1 MGLPA
6 RQRRILDR
14 IENALLG
21 SDPRLAALFSIF
33 YRLNRDEE
41 MPRAEQVRARVAII
55 LAWFGRRLATFGR
68 WFGAPARARLRT
80 ALFFP
85 IALAIVASAV
95 LVGAGVPGAQPFAPP
110 PGATPGGETPPR
122 APVRSQRPRNP
133 APPRPQALHPRP

>member
-55 LAWFGRRLATFGR
+55 LTWFGRRLATFGR

-95 LVGAGVPGAQPFAPP
+95 LVGAGVPRSHRC
-110 PGATPGGETPPR
+110 ATPPRPTPAHQTPPR
-122 APVRSQRPRNP
+122 ARISPPGPPKP
-133 APPRPQALHPRP
+133 APPRPPPPT

>member
-6 RQRRILDR
+6 SQRRILER

-33 YRLNRDEE
+33 TRLTRDEE
-41 MPRAEQVRARVAII
+41 MPRVEQVRARAAIV
-55 LAWFGRRLATFGR
+55 LARVGYRLARFGR

-95 LVGAGVPGAQPFAPP
+95 LVGAGFPGSSRCP
-110 PGATPGGETPPR
+110 T
-122 APVRSQRPRNP
+122 SQRTTRIVPASTRAKICTQDLVNP
-133 APPRPQALHPRP
+133 AVLGR

>member
-55 LAWFGRRLATFGR
+55 LTWFGRRLATFGR

-95 LVGAGVPGAQPFAPP
+95 LGGAGVPGLNTCAPTHAP
-110 PGATPGGETPPR
+110 TPGVQTQPRGRAQTPR
-122 APVRSQRPRNP
+122 
-133 APPRPQALHPRP
+133 LG

>member
-55 LAWFGRRLATFGR
+55 LTWFGRRLVRFGR

-95 LVGAGVPGAQPFAPP
+95 LVGAGFPSSNRC
-110 PGATPGGETPPR
+110 ATPQRTTRVVPSSAR
-122 APVRSQRPRNP
+122 ATICTRGLANP
-133 APPRPQALHPRP
+133 AVLGR

>member
-6 RQRRILDR
+6 RQRRMLDR

-55 LAWFGRRLATFGR
+55 LTWFGRRLATFGR
-68 WFGAPARARLRT
+68 WFGAPTRARLRT

-95 LVGAGVPGAQPFAPP
+95 LVGAGFPSSNRC
-110 PGATPGGETPPR
+110 ATPQRTTRVDQSSTR
-122 APVRSQRPRNP
+122 ARICTQGLVNP
-133 APPRPQALHPRP
+133 AILGR

>member
-6 RQRRILDR
+6 SQRRILER
-14 IENALLG
+14 IESALRG

-33 YRLNRDEE
+33 TRLNRDEE
-41 MPRAEQVRARVAII
+41 MPRLEQVRARVAII
-55 LAWFGRRLATFGR
+55 ASWVGYRLAKFGR

-95 LVGAGVPGAQPFAPP
+95 LVGAGFPSSNRC
-110 PGATPGGETPPR
+110 ATPQRTTRVVPSADR
-122 APVRSQRPRNP
+122 ARICTQGLVNP
-133 APPRPQALHPRP
+133 AILGK